1 MIYNAGTLAISGNT
15 VTGAGTNFTD
25 ATNLIRA
32 GQTLVALT
40 SPPQI
45 FQIATVNTS
54 TSLTLTAAANP
65 AIAAGTRYAILTT
78 DALSVDGLAQS
89 IAQLISDYD
98 ANSAAW
104 EAFAGTSANQNVTV
118 TINGV
123 AVSIPAIGKLATRGA
138 TGAVPVEQGGTG
150 ATTQAAARTG
160 LGLGSVATKNAG
172 KSDGNVPVVGDM
184 FGFGHGT
191 AGHIVLNSVS
201 NNDIY
206 SALSSYGS
214 CVFRNNNPISAT
226 PHTAYGSSLW
236 LQTGDT
242 AGAIQIPYS
251 PQGRITVISA
261 QANVGVWSRMMYDT
275 NNTTVDSNGNLRPAS
290 PIVKV
295 SGDGTAE
302 LNYESEGVSV
312 ERISTGVY
320 KISGVF
326 GFNSDPVWGG
336 TNGGYVIPQ
345 NANGLPLLWVD
356 YEIAEDGDITLRTYH
371 REHANV
377 PAFARNHI
385 DGLADGDPVDI
396 PIGRWVD
403 LRVEMPENSL
413 WNVEQARRAEEMA
426 LALEMDREEGAQS
439 Q

>member
-1 MIYNAGTLAISGNT
+1 MIYNAGTLAVSGNT

-54 TSLTLTAAANP
+54 TSLTLTATVSP
-65 AIAAGTRYAILTT
+65 AIVAGTRYAILTT

-98 ANSAAW
+98 ESSAGW
-104 EAFAGTSANQNVTV
+104 EAFAGTDANQTVTV
-118 TINGV
+118 SINGV
-123 AVSIPAIGKLATRGA
+123 SVTIPALGKLAQRGIG
-138 TGAVPVEQGGTG
+138 GAVPVEQGGTG
-150 ATTQAAARTG
+150 GTTAAAARTG

-261 QANVGVWSRMMYDT
+261 QANVGVWSRTMYDT

-302 LNYESEGVSV
+302 LNYESEGVPQRETCSAAHSKKPDSSSSRLMMMTAINAAV
-312 ERISTGVY
+312 AFQTIFQTTGISAIWMT
-320 KISGVF
+320 
-326 GFNSDPVWGG
+326 PV
-336 TNGGYVIPQ
+336 PS
-345 NANGLPLLWVD
+345 AS
-356 YEIAEDGDITLRTYH
+356 A
-371 REHANV
+371 A
-377 PAFARNHI
+377 
-385 DGLADGDPVDI
+385 
-396 PIGRWVD
+396 PI
-403 LRVEMPENSL
+403 
-413 WNVEQARRAEEMA
+413 
-426 LALEMDREEGAQS
+426 LALQPILRPLGCQITSTSVSKNILPAKSISDSVIYDYVNVFFFLSRRCRLIYPAIHAHPPAYTARTL
-439 Q
+439 